1 MACAAKRK
9 APDVAPR
16 DEEQRDCHSRHVAT
30 ILKGRGGGR
39 VSRGNMIWINES
51 EGAKIMMEAT
61 TALKN
66 PTRRVTASGG
76 EIQSK
81 RTRTAAINSDGESS
95 CFLISLYVVLMISR
109 GPDTET
115 CLSWRRKIRGVSPPV
130 AQLEPPRNQKGV
142 NVDSAMDGVTPAQ
155 NDIDRLDGYDFG
167 LSITYEDAPS
177 SKVQEKPG
185 PALLNET
192 IIPPRECV
200 QLGLGAVSG
209 QLSRGELARRDDVH

>member
-109 GPDTET
+109 GPDTEA
-115 CLSWRRKIRGVSPPV
+115 CLSWRRKIRGVPLPV

-142 NVDSAMDGVTPAQ
+142 DVDSAMDGVTPAQ
-155 NDIDRLDGYDFG
+155 NDIDHLDGCDFG

-192 IIPPRECV
+192 IIPPRA
-200 QLGLGAVSG
+200 GAVSG
-209 QLSRGELARRDDVH
+209 QLSRGKSARRDDVH